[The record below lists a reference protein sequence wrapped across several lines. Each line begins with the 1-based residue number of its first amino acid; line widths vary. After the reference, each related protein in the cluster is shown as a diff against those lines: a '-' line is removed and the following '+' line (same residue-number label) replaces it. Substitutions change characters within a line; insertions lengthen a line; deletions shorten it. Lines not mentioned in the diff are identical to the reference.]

1 MIMTTYTIHKS
12 NQYGSSIVFTG
23 SKKQALKYLRDLAHE
38 KRMNSRKMRGLDT
51 SISALPKDQSYGNE
65 LVDMASF
72 SISKAGFDRLLS
84 LLNNFGV
91 EKFSVE
97 TKVDEQVTKKY
108 LFSINNKS
116 YSIELEDGETKR
128 LEYMDGCFA
137 NVTASVVTVEPTKEH
152 TGSGFLRVEFDN
164 GNVWDSVN
172 ATIARLITK
181 QERER
186 LRIGCRIQELRFEAG
201 MTQKDLADATGLL
214 QPNIARIETGR
225 YGITIDLLSRI
236 AQALGKR
243 IDLV

>member
-23 SKKQALKYLRDLAHE
+23 SKKQALKYLRDLALE

-72 SISKAGFDRLLS
+72 SISKAGFDRLLN

-128 LEYMDGCFA
+128 LEY
-137 NVTASVVTVEPTKEH
+137 
-152 TGSGFLRVEFDN
+152 
-164 GNVWDSVN
+164 
-172 ATIARLITK
+172 I
-181 QERER
+181 ER

-236 AQALGKR
+236 AEALGKR
-243 IDLV
+243 IYLV